1 LEFKYLSISILE
13 KYSYFHL
20 LKKLSEGAN
29 MKLKFVFTL
38 IFLAAVSILHSQ
50 TYPVPDILYYKFNSG
65 GTTTPNYAVPG
76 QGNNPAPLL
85 GGLTNGM
92 TGQFDSALV
101 GVGASSTTAYV
112 NTGWNMNFGTSS
124 WTISTWINNIPAT
137 GTNYLFGNDITTSF
151 RCFTNGAAGAG
162 NITLRGLNATVFPN
176 INVTGV
182 LPGANVIHFVYDS
195 VSTTL
200 KVYVNGAF
208 QSSTL
213 MPALNLTAAVVF
225 KVGGYG
231 TAAGLGQGWLM
242 DEFRVYKRALDT
254 AEISATW
261 NNPLPHTVTGVSQQN
276 NQVPKV
282 YSLSQNYPNPFNPA
296 TTINYSIPVASN
308 VVLKVYDLMGREVET
323 IYSGYQ
329 VAGNYQAVFKAA
341 NIASGFYTYR
351 LTAGSFTET
360 KKMLLVK

>member
-1 LEFKYLSISILE
+1 
-13 KYSYFHL
+13 
-20 LKKLSEGAN
+20 
-29 MKLKFVFTL
+29 MKTLTFCAVLFMVFST
-38 IFLAAVSILHSQ
+38 AAHSQ

-65 GTTTPNYAVPG
+65 STSTPNYAVPG
-76 QGNNPAPLL
+76 QGLNPAVYL
-85 GGLTNGM
+85 GALTNGM

-101 GVGASSTTAYV
+101 GVGASSTTTYV
-112 NTGWNMNFGTSS
+112 NTGWNLNFGTSS
-124 WTISTWINNIPAT
+124 WTISMWINNIPAT
-137 GTNYLFGNDITTSF
+137 GTNYLFGTDITTSF
-151 RCFTNGAAGAG
+151 RCFTNGGAGAG

-195 VSTTL
+195 VSTTMR
-200 KVYVNGAF
+200 VYVNGAF

-213 MPALNLTAAVVF
+213 MPALNLSSAVVF

-254 AEISATW
+254 AEVAATW
-261 NNPLPHTVTGVSQQN
+261 NQPLPHTVTGVSQQN
-276 NQVPKV
+276 NQVPKT

-296 TTINYSIPVASN
+296 TTINYSIPAATN
-308 VVLKVYDLMGREVET
+308 VELRVYDLMGREIET

-329 VAGNYQAVFKAA
+329 TAGNYQAIFRAD
-341 NIASGFYTYR
+341 NLASGFYTYR
-351 LTAGSFTET
+351 LSAGSFTET